1 MAQFTFGSETTKQLE
16 AAYLTADVLR
26 RRAMVHELLAAQPGE
41 RVLDVGSGPGFF
53 AAELLERVGPEGSVV
68 GVDQSPDMLAAAKKR
83 CEAFPNAD
91 FRQGDA
97 LSLPVEDCEF
107 DAALSVQVLEYVE
120 DATAALVEIRR
131 ALRSGGRVV
140 IWDTDWGAASW
151 HSADPER
158 MRRVLRV
165 WDEHLTHPSLP
176 RTLVAR
182 LRAAGFEDVNAE
194 GHSFTTTELADDSF
208 IGAMFPM
215 ISRFV
220 TREGGLDDGE
230 AEAWA
235 DEQREL
241 AERGEFFVSVTQFG
255 FTAVRR

>member
-1 MAQFTFGSETTKQLE
+1 MAQFTFGTETTKRLE

-26 RRAMVHELLAAQPGE
+26 RRALVHEALAAQPGE

-53 AAELLERVGPEGSVV
+53 AAELLERIGPEGSLV
-68 GVDQSPDMLAAAKKR
+68 GIDASPDMLAAATKR
-83 CEAFPNAD
+83 CEAFPNAE
-91 FRQGDA
+91 FREGDA
-97 LSLPVEDCEF
+97 LSLPVEDADF

-120 DATAALVEIRR
+120 DATAALAEIRR
-131 ALRSGGRVV
+131 ALRPGGRVV

-151 HSADPER
+151 HSRDPER

-182 LRAAGFEDVNAE
+182 LRAAGFEDVTAE
-194 GHSFTTTELADDSF
+194 GHSFTTTELAEGSF

-215 ISRFV
+215 ITRFV
-220 TREGGLDDGE
+220 TRQGGLDGGE

>member
-1 MAQFTFGSETTKQLE
+1 VAQFTFGSETTKRLE

-26 RRAMVHELLAAQPGE
+26 RRALVHEALAAKPGE
-41 RVLDVGSGPGFF
+41 RVLDVGCGPGFF
-53 AAELLERVGPEGSVV
+53 AAELLERVGPKGSVL
-68 GVDQSPDMLAAAKKR
+68 GIDQSPDMLAAATKR
-83 CEAFPNAD
+83 CEAFGNAE
-91 FRQGDA
+91 FREGDA
-97 LSLPVEDCEF
+97 LSLPVEDGDF
-107 DAALSVQVLEYVE
+107 DAALSVQVLEYVK
-120 DATAALVEIRR
+120 DATAALAEIRR
-131 ALRSGGRVV
+131 ALRPGGRVV
-140 IWDTDWGAASW
+140 IWDSDWGAASW

-182 LRAAGFEDVNAE
+182 LRAAGFEDVTAQ
-194 GHSFTTTELADDSF
+194 GHSFTATELAEDSF

-215 ISRFV
+215 ITRFV
-220 TREGGLDDGE
+220 GRQDGLEDGE

-255 FTAVRR
+255 FRAIRR

>member
-26 RRAMVHELLAAQPGE
+26 RRALVHELLAAGPGE

-53 AAELLERVGPEGSVV
+53 AAELLERVGPDGSVV

-97 LSLPVEDCEF
+97 LSLPVEDAEF

-131 ALRSGGRVV
+131 TLRPGGRVV

-151 HSADPER
+151 HSTDPER

-182 LRAAGFEDVNAE
+182 LRAAGFEDVTAE

-220 TREGGLDDGE
+220 TREGGLEDGE

-235 DEQREL
+235 EEQREL
-241 AERGEFFVSVTQFG
+241 AERGQFFVSVTQFG

>member
-1 MAQFTFGSETTKQLE
+1 MAQFTFGSETTKRLE

-26 RRAMVHELLAAQPGE
+26 RRALVHELLAAQPGE

-68 GVDQSPDMLAAAKKR
+68 GVDQSPEMLAAAHKR
-83 CEAFPNAD
+83 CEAFPNVE
-91 FRQGDA
+91 FRKGDA
-97 LSLPVEDCEF
+97 LSLPLEDADF
-107 DAALSVQVLEYVE
+107 DAALSVQVLEYIE
-120 DATAALVEIRR
+120 DATAALAEIRR
-131 ALRSGGRVV
+131 ALRPGGRVV

-151 HSADPER
+151 HSDDPER
-158 MRRVLRV
+158 TRRVLRV

-182 LRAAGFEDVNAE
+182 LRAAGFEDVTAQ
-194 GHSFTTTELADDSF
+194 GHSFTSTELAEDSF

-215 ISRFV
+215 ITSFI
-220 TREGGLDDGE
+220 TREGGLEDGE
-230 AEAWA
+230 AQAWA

-255 FTAVRR
+255 FTGVRR

>member
-1 MAQFTFGSETTKQLE
+1 MAQFTFGSETTKRLE

-26 RRAMVHELLAAQPGE
+26 RRALVHEALAAQPGE

-53 AAELLERVGPEGSVV
+53 AAELSERVGSEGLWWAWTRARRCSRRPRSAARRSRTSSSVR
-68 GVDQSPDMLAAAKKR
+68 ATR
-83 CEAFPNAD
+83 CRCQWRTPTSTRPSAF
-91 FRQGDA
+91 RC
-97 LSLPVEDCEF
+97 SSTC
-107 DAALSVQVLEYVE
+107 E
-120 DATAALVEIRR
+120 DATAALAEIRR
-131 ALRSGGRVV
+131 ALRPGGRVV

-151 HSADPER
+151 HSEDPER
-158 MRRVLRV
+158 MRRVLRA

-182 LRAAGFEDVNAE
+182 LRAAGFEDVTAK

-215 ISRFV
+215 ITRFI
-220 TREGGLDDGE
+220 TREGGLAEGE

-255 FTAVRR
+255 FTAVSR

>member
-1 MAQFTFGSETTKQLE
+1 VAQFTFGSETTKRLE

-26 RRAMVHELLAAQPGE
+26 RRALVHELLAARPGE

-53 AAELLERVGPEGSVV
+53 AAELLERVGAEGSVV
-68 GVDQSPDMLAAAKKR
+68 GVDQSPDMLAAAAKR
-83 CEAFPNAD
+83 CEAFPNVE
-91 FRQGDA
+91 FREGDA
-97 LSLPVEDCEF
+97 LALPVEDGDF

-120 DATAALVEIRR
+120 DATAALAEIRR
-131 ALRSGGRVV
+131 ALRPGGRVV

-182 LRAAGFEDVNAE
+182 LRAAGFEDVTAE
-194 GHSFTTTELADDSF
+194 GHVFSTNELADDSF

-215 ISRFV
+215 IARFV
-220 TREGGLDDGE
+220 TRDGGLEPGE
-230 AEAWA
+230 ADAWA
-235 DEQREL
+235 EEQREL
-241 AERGEFFVSVTQFG
+241 AERGEFFISVSQFG
-255 FTAVRR
+255 FRAVRS